1 MDSKAIIA
9 ALTQNASS
17 DIMSVFL
24 PGSKETLAFRP
35 ITVGEQKTFSK
46 IMIGNQKSSSVFKEM
61 TLGLI
66 KQLCLT
72 PEKIDFKKMTDVD
85 RMKIMVEF
93 CAKNYFFPDTK
104 LPCPK
109 CKVDLPIHID
119 FKELS
124 KIIDEFPN
132 HADKVVNQETSTAKW
147 EFTIGLPSAQTM
159 CSVEKIVETE
169 EDILQSEDNPKSKP
183 SDVSTSKLDRLDKL
197 YNSDTTLKAFIKKMK
212 VFTSQIPGA
221 APLDVD
227 FSTMT
232 FEEQIQI
239 LNTVPLSIFNLEN
252 GLKSFIAENFI
263 GPLMSI
269 GLDVKC
275 KKCGEEIKGGLSLQL
290 FFL

>member
-1 MDSKAIIA
+1 METSAILKA
-9 ALTQNASS
+9 LQQSASS
-17 DIMSVFL
+17 DVMEVFL
-24 PGSKETLAFRP
+24 PGCNMSLTFKP
-35 ITVGEQKTFSK
+35 ITVAEQKTFSK
-46 IMIGNQKSSSVFKEM
+46 IMIGNQKSVAAFREI
-61 TLGLI
+61 TFGLI

-93 CAKNYFFPDTK
+93 CSRNYFFPDTK

-109 CKVDLPIHID
+109 CKADLPIHID

-124 KIIDEFPN
+124 KRIDAFPN
-132 HADKVVNQETSTAKW
+132 HVDKTIIKDTPTAKW
-147 EFTIGLPSAQTM
+147 EFVIGLPSAQTM
-159 CSVEKIVETE
+159 LNVEKIVETE
-169 EDILQSEDNPKSKP
+169 EDLFDDKTKT
-183 SDVSTSKLDRLDKL
+183 SDISSSKLDRLDKL

-212 VFTSQIPGA
+212 VSPIVSGSTQI
-221 APLDVD
+221 DVD

-232 FEEQIQI
+232 FDEQILI
-239 LNTVPLSIFNLEN
+239 LNTIPLSIFNLEN

-263 GPLMSI
+263 GPLISI

-275 KKCGEEIKGGLSLQL
+275 GKCGEEIKGGLSLQL

>member
-1 MDSKAIIA
+1 MDSKSIIA
-9 ALTQNASS
+9 ALNQNASS
-17 DIMSVFL
+17 DIMSVYL
-24 PGSKETLAFRP
+24 PGSKETLTFRP

-72 PEKIDFKKMTDVD
+72 PDKVDFTKITDVD

-104 LPCPK
+104 LPCTK
-109 CKVDLPIHID
+109 CKADLPIHID

-124 KIIDEFPN
+124 KRIDEFPN
-132 HADKVVNQETSTAKW
+132 HVDKVVNQETPTAKW

-169 EDILQSEDNPKSKP
+169 EDIIS
-183 SDVSTSKLDRLDKL
+183 SDDKTKLNDASTAKLDRLDKL

-212 VFTSQIPGA
+212 VFTSQLPGA
-221 APLDVD
+221 IPLDVD
-227 FSTMT
+227 FSTML
-232 FEEQIQI
+232 FEEQIQV

-275 KKCGEEIKGGLSLQL
+275 NKCGEEIKGGLSLQL